1 MTRRLCAT
9 SILFLVAACIAAG
22 TQTAAQGPE
31 KQSLPAVASGCDQA
45 LPAPAAEPQA
55 GSVPVVLFLEMCFPG
70 KGSRTQ
76 APADRYFEHI
86 RVFSFVS
93 KPSRG
98 VWRPFTAEVEQ
109 TVTEDLIRLR
119 ALSFVA
125 GATVTFSD
133 YQFPNGAVGKVITY
147 HLVERAERR

>member
-1 MTRRLCAT
+1 
-9 SILFLVAACIAAG
+9 
-22 TQTAAQGPE
+22 
-31 KQSLPAVASGCDQA
+31 
-45 LPAPAAEPQA
+45 
-55 GSVPVVLFLEMCFPG
+55 
-70 KGSRTQ
+70 
-76 APADRYFEHI
+76 
-86 RVFSFVS
+86 VFSFVS